1 MTEDLKKEVLKHLSN
16 VSIGQHIKW
25 QMDIFLNHYPLND
38 KKANFF
44 LKLKENNEKLGFIY
58 KYIVAAAY
66 QYGIPKVYINETVR
80 SKESYF
86 YWKKL
91 SNTYEKE
98 YKYVND
104 SKNRM
109 HKLYY
114 NLLIAVN
121 EMIKEKNSRKEKILN
136 LMYKMS
142 NNKPQ

>member
-16 VSIGQHIKW
+16 ISIGQDIKW
-25 QMDIFLNHYPLND
+25 QMAIFLNHYPLKD
-38 KKANFF
+38 KKAKFF
-44 LKLKENNEKLGFIY
+44 LKLKDNNEKLGFIY

-91 SNTYEKE
+91 SNTYKKE
-98 YKYVND
+98 NKYVND
-104 SKNRM
+104 SKDRM
-109 HKLYY
+109 HKLYH